1 MPQLRALHH
10 PLWSLPTQKHSIDR
24 DGISNVVILISG
36 IVIVWPSKRR
46 ETMSYTPYHNTLT
59 GVEMFPSSTLDAMP
73 SAYSRH
79 PLLLSL
85 FTGAME
91 TKKYACFSRWT
102 ASVQP
107 LVEEDKAN
115 GGESEKNASGFMFIS
130 LPSFDLVGTAYTMGI
145 NTVVNWIVMDNK
157 NMTRQYVYTF
167 SWYCKQEGGKL
178 TAHEGVRALRKLCRL
193 E

>member
-1 MPQLRALHH
+1 MLPCNITARLGSVTCFYIIRKNHMPQLRALHH

-59 GVEMFPSSTLDAMP
+59 GVEMFPSSTLDAMA

-91 TKKYACFSRWT
+91 TKNTRVFH
-102 ASVQP
+102 
-107 LVEEDKAN
+107 VER
-115 GGESEKNASGFMFIS
+115 
-130 LPSFDLVGTAYTMGI
+130 
-145 NTVVNWIVMDNK
+145 
-157 NMTRQYVYTF
+157 RQYSPWLRRTKRMEENRKRTRPVLCLF
-167 SWYCKQEGGKL
+167 LSPPL
-178 TAHEGVRALRKLCRL
+178 TSSERHILWE
-193 E
+193 